1 MPVSRRR
8 TLLFGAGMALALAPS
23 APVRADDVADFYRGK
38 NLELY
43 IGYSVGGGYDIYA
56 RLLARHL
63 GRHMPGNPTVVPRN
77 MEGAGSLR
85 LTNWLYTAAARDGSV
100 IGTISRG
107 VPFDPI
113 MQRPGSQFE
122 ATKFSWIGS
131 ANDEVSICVTW
142 HTSGVTTMDDLKKK
156 PIAVG
161 AAGAGSDDDQFPRVI
176 NAVLGT
182 KMQVISGYPG
192 GNDIILAMERGEVS
206 GRCGWSW
213 SSVKSSHPEWVR
225 DKKINILSQLG
236 LSKHPDLPN
245 VPSIMEFAKTDEDT
259 QILRL
264 IFARQGLGRP
274 FVGPPG
280 IPADR
285 LAALRKAFSETMA
298 DPEFL
303 ADAEKAKLE
312 INPLNGAQVEA
323 LVRQVYAET
332 KPDVAKRAAAML
344 P

>member
-1 MPVSRRR
+1 MQSCLR
-8 TLLFGAGMALALAPS
+8 TGAAALALGLVGAS
-23 APVRADDVADFYRGK
+23 APGHAQDVADFYRSK
-38 NLELY
+38 PVELY
-43 IGYSVGGGYDIYA
+43 IGYSVGGGYDIYG
-56 RLLARHL
+56 RLVARHL
-63 GRHMPGNPTVVPRN
+63 GRFLPGNPTIVPRN
-77 MEGAGSLR
+77 MEGAGSVR

-113 MQRPGSQFE
+113 LGRPGSQFE
-122 ATKFSWIGS
+122 AVKFSWIGS
-131 ANDEVSICVTW
+131 ANDEVSMCVAMAS
-142 HTSGVTTMDDLKKK
+142 SGVTDFDRLKKK
-156 PIAVG
+156 EIVVG

-182 KMQVISGYPG
+182 KMKVISGYPG
-192 GNDIILAMERGEVS
+192 GNDIALALERGEVQ

-213 SSVKSSHPEWVR
+213 SSLKSTHMHWVK
-225 DKKINILSQLG
+225 DKKINLLAQLG
-236 LSKHPDLPN
+236 LSKHADLPN
-245 VPSIMEFAKTDEDT
+245 VPSIMDFAKTPEDT
-259 QILRL
+259 AMLRL

-285 LAALRKAFSETMA
+285 LTALRKAFDTAMK

-303 ADAEKAKLE
+303 ADAEKGKME
-312 INPLNGAQVEA
+312 VNPLTGPQVDA
-323 LVRQVYAET
+323 LVRQVYADVS
-332 KPDVAKRAAAML
+332 PDIAKKVAAML